1 MINDQWKK
9 DSEVSEFQYIGLISQ
24 KYVSSTVEKVQKQ
37 FTTLL
42 SSKVVQVWNIRIYNA
57 TAKV

>member
-9 DSEVSEFQYIGLISQ
+9 NSEVSEFQYIGLIS
-24 KYVSSTVEKVQKQ
+24 KKCVSSTVEKVQKQ

-42 SSKVVQVWNIRIYNA
+42 
-57 TAKV
+57 